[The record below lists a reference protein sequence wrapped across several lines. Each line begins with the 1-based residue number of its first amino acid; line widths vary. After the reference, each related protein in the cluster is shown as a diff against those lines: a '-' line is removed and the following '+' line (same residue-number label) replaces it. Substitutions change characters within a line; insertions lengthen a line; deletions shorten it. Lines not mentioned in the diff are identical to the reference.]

1 MFTGIVQDIGLISC
15 KKETGSG
22 IFLEVKTQ
30 PGLLKD
36 LKIGASIAVNGVCL
50 TVVKFTEDHVSFD
63 VIPETLRVTNLEFVS
78 EGSEVN
84 LERSLKFGDEVGG
97 HILSGHISCKAS
109 SRLVKSQEETELVVE
124 CPEEWNK
131 YILLKGYIAIN
142 GASLTIAKKTTNS
155 FSVFLI
161 PETLDAT
168 NLAEVSDGD
177 LLNLEIDQTTYAT
190 INAAESLI
198 SKN

>member
-168 NLAEVSDGD
+168 NLSQVSNGD
-177 LLNLEIDQTTYAT
+177 LLNIEIDQSTYAT

-198 SKN
+198 RKN

>member
-198 SKN
+198 S

>member
-1 MFTGIVQDIGLISC
+1 MFTGIVQEIGHISC
-15 KKETGSG
+15 KEETDSG

-30 PGLLKD
+30 SGFLKD
-36 LKIGASIAVNGVCL
+36 LSIGASIAVNGVCL
-50 TVVKFTEDHVSFD
+50 TVVKFTEDSVSFD
-63 VIPETLRVTNLEFVS
+63 VIPETLRVTNLELVS

-109 SRLVKSQEETELVVE
+109 SRLVKSKEEIELVVE

-168 NLAEVSDGD
+168 NLSQVSNGD
-177 LLNLEIDQTTYAT
+177 LLNIEIDQSTYAT
-190 INAAESLI
+190 INAAEYLI

>member
-1 MFTGIVQDIGLISC
+1 MFTGIVQDIGVISC
-15 KKETGSG
+15 KKETDSG
-22 IFLEVKTQ
+22 VFLEVKTQ
-30 PGLLKD
+30 PDLLKD
-36 LKIGASIAVNGVCL
+36 LKIGASLAVNGVCL
-50 TVVKFTEDHVSFD
+50 TVVKFTEDCVSFD

-78 EGSEVN
+78 EGSKVN

-109 SRLVKSQEETELVVE
+109 SRLVKSKEETELVIE
-124 CPEEWNK
+124 CPEEWSK

-142 GASLTIAKKTTNS
+142 GASLTIAKKTSNS

-168 NLAEVSDGD
+168 NLSQVSDGD

>member
-50 TVVKFTEDHVSFD
+50 TVVKFTEDHVSFG

-155 FSVFLI
+155 FSLFLI

-198 SKN
+198 IKN

>member
-168 NLAEVSDGD
+168 NLSQVSDGD

>member
-109 SRLVKSQEETELVVE
+109 SRLVKSEEETELVVE

-168 NLAEVSDGD
+168 NLSQVSNGD
-177 LLNLEIDQTTYAT
+177 LLNIEIDQSTYAT

-198 SKN
+198 RKN

>member
-1 MFTGIVQDIGLISC
+1 
-15 KKETGSG
+15 
-22 IFLEVKTQ
+22 
-30 PGLLKD
+30 
-36 LKIGASIAVNGVCL
+36 
-50 TVVKFTEDHVSFD
+50 VSFD

-109 SRLVKSQEETELVVE
+109 SRLVKSKEEIELVVE

-161 PETLDAT
+161 PETLHAT
-168 NLAEVSDGD
+168 NLSQVSNGD
-177 LLNLEIDQTTYAT
+177 LLNLEIDQSTYAT

>member
-1 MFTGIVQDIGLISC
+1 MFTGIVQDIGRISC
-15 KKETGSG
+15 KEETDSG
-22 IFLEVKTQ
+22 IFLEVKTKS
-30 PGLLKD
+30 GFLKD
-36 LKIGASIAVNGVCL
+36 LSIGASIAVNGVCL
-50 TVVKFTEDHVSFD
+50 TVVKFTEGSVSFD

-97 HILSGHISCKAS
+97 HILSGHISCQAS
-109 SRLVKSQEETELVVE
+109 SRLVKSKEEIELVVE

-168 NLAEVSDGD
+168 NLSQVSNGD
-177 LLNLEIDQTTYAT
+177 LLNIEIDQSTYAT